1 MIDKKNL
8 FLIDLSHVIYRYYYT
23 IGFKE
28 GIDYEYKDNQFK
40 ILDTGMYKKIFSF
53 VDKIANLGQVLIFED
68 SKLIS
73 RNKYFEE
80 HFPNGYKDNRNKRN
94 DELKLL
100 KESISKLLKQY
111 KQPTI
116 KKFNYEADDLIKE
129 AVRVAKKSKK
139 YNHIYILTNDFDLA
153 PLIDDEV
160 TRYRRSPRS
169 NSYHLEPHPFIYN
182 YEMIGKDNY
191 EAYFKTIGMTKEVHV
206 PYNSILLFKMIR
218 GDKSDNIAGVKGVG
232 PKSYNNFI
240 SQMTDEEIKKFKYYD
255 WTIEAHNKTK
265 DITYYD
271 YDEIPLEEIKTDEF
285 EVRYKEPKELKE
297 LALII
302 KKYFSTEV
310 AKEIIIKYRGMAL
323 NAAYKFDDS
332 EYDRKPIHL
341 NKKVL
346 ELSNFNSSK
355 ISYENVINIDLV

>member
-100 KESISKLLKQY
+100 KESISQLLKQY

-160 TRYRRSPRS
+160 TLYRRSPRS
-169 NSYHLEPHPFIYN
+169 NSSHLELHPFIYN

-240 SQMTDEEIKKFKYYD
+240 SQMTDEEIQKFKYYD

>member
-1 MIDKKNL
+1 MTDKKNL

-40 ILDTGMYKKIFSF
+40 ILDNGMYKKIFYF
-53 VDKIANLGQVLIFED
+53 VDKIAQLGQVIIFED
-68 SKLIS
+68 SKLVS

-80 HFPNGYKDNRNKRN
+80 HFPNGYKDNRHKRN

-100 KESISKLLKQY
+100 KESISQLFRKY
-111 KQPTI
+111 KQPAI

-129 AVRVAKKSKK
+129 AVRVAKKSNK

-160 TRYRRSPRS
+160 TLYRRSPRS
-169 NSYHLEPHPFIYN
+169 NTSHAEPHPYIYN
-182 YEMIGKDNY
+182 YEMISKSNY
-191 EAYFKTIGMTKEVHV
+191 ESYFKTIGMTKDVKV

-232 PKSYNNFI
+232 AKSYNKFI
-240 SQMTDEEIKKFKYYD
+240 EQMTEDEIQKFKYYD

-265 DITYYD
+265 NVTYYD
-271 YDEIPLEEIKTDEF
+271 YDEIPLEEIKSDEF

-323 NAAYKFDDS
+323 NLAT
-332 EYDRKPIHL
+332 L
-341 NKKVL
+341 NL
-346 ELSNFNSSK
+346 
-355 ISYENVINIDLV
+355 IENRFI

>member
-28 GIDYEYKDNQFK
+28 GTDYEYKDNQFK

-100 KESISKLLKQY
+100 KESISQLLKQY

-160 TRYRRSPRS
+160 TLYRRSPRS
-169 NSYHLEPHPFIYN
+169 NSSHLESHPFIYN
-182 YEMIGKDNY
+182 YEMISKGNY

-232 PKSYNNFI
+232 PKGYNNFI
-240 SQMTDEEIKKFKYYD
+240 SQMTDEEIQKFKYYD
-255 WTIEAHNKTK
+255 WQIEAHNKTK
-265 DITYYD
+265 DIIYYD
-271 YDEIPLEEIKTDEF
+271 YDEIPLDEIKSDKF

-346 ELSNFNSSK
+346 ELPNFNSSK

>member
-1 MIDKKNL
+1 M
-8 FLIDLSHVIYRYYYT
+8 
-23 IGFKE
+23 
-28 GIDYEYKDNQFK
+28 
-40 ILDTGMYKKIFSF
+40 
-53 VDKIANLGQVLIFED
+53 
-68 SKLIS
+68 
-73 RNKYFEE
+73 
-80 HFPNGYKDNRNKRN
+80 
-94 DELKLL
+94 
-100 KESISKLLKQY
+100 KLLKQY

-160 TRYRRSPRS
+160 TLYRRSPRNNTS
-169 NSYHLEPHPFIYN
+169 HSEPHPYIYN
-182 YEMIGKDNY
+182 YEMISKDNY
-191 EAYFKTIGMTKEVHV
+191 EAYFKTIGMTKGVHV

-218 GDKSDNIAGVKGVG
+218 GDKSDNIVGVKGVG
-232 PKSYNNFI
+232 PKAYNKFI
-240 SQMTDEEIKKFKYYD
+240 SQMTDEEIQKFKYYD

-271 YDEIPLEEIKTDEF
+271 YDKIPLAEIKTDEF

-346 ELSNFNSSK
+346 ELPNFNSSK